1 MYNRKQKKISWEPVV
16 LALLFCVIAGM
27 TTYAIVAWF
36 MDADNVTNVVR
47 AGSIETVVEEEFNPP
62 DEILKGVPYTKNV
75 KIKNVGEAPC
85 FVRVKVEFSD
95 SMAGDYCTL
104 DYNTADWEYNTA
116 DGYYYYKYPLTKN
129 ELTSSL
135 FASVTLNDASPKES
149 MTDFDILIY
158 QESYQSNGF
167 GGDYRE
173 AWADY
178 YANKPETDMED
189 SGLSE

>member
-1 MYNRKQKKISWEPVV
+1 MYNRKQKKFSWEPVV

-129 ELTSSL
+129 
-135 FASVTLNDASPKES
+135 DASPKES